1 MPTFRFEAMNSQGQT
16 IKNEVDA
23 VSEEEAIQKIRAQKL
38 FPTSVKAKVGRRGLT
53 TGAGRKRK
61 KTFAIGKV
69 SAKQL
74 TLFTRQLST
83 LQDAGLPIV
92 RSLKILEGQL
102 KPGVLKNTLITV
114 TDDVEGGMTFSEA
127 LAKHPKAFD
136 KLYTNMVR
144 AGEVGGV
151 LDEIL
156 QRLADFREKARR
168 LKKQIVGAMVYP
180 IAVITVAGGILWGI
194 MTFIVPKFKQIFV
207 ELDVQL
213 PQMTL
218 MLIAFSDFVK
228 NSWYWIPTGIIGFI
242 LLIKG
247 IGATTLGRYI
257 LDKIKLRIPLFGGI
271 LTKAVIARF
280 TRTLGTLVASGV
292 PILEALNITKDTAGN
307 MVISRAIGHVHDS
320 IREGESIAE
329 PLAQSKICD
338 DMVVNMVDVG
348 EETGDLDKMLLKIA
362 DQYDEDVDL
371 AVAGLAH
378 LIEPIMIV
386 LLGGCVGFIVIS
398 LFLPLIKLMNSLGG
412 SSS

>member
-1 MPTFRFEAMNSQGQT
+1 M
-16 IKNEVDA
+16 
-23 VSEEEAIQKIRAQKL
+23 
-38 FPTSVKAKVGRRGLT
+38 
-53 TGAGRKRK
+53 
-61 KTFAIGKV
+61 
-69 SAKQL
+69 
-74 TLFTRQLST
+74 
-83 LQDAGLPIV
+83 
-92 RSLKILEGQL
+92 
-102 KPGVLKNTLITV
+102 LITV

-156 QRLADFREKARR
+156 QRLADFREKSRR
-168 LKKQIVGAMVYP
+168 LKKQIVGAMIYP
-180 IAVITVAGGILWGI
+180 AAVISVAGGILWGI

-213 PQMTL
+213 PAMTL
-218 MLIAFSDFVK
+218 MLIAISDFVK
-228 NSWYWIPTGIIGFI
+228 NSWYWVPAGIVGFF
-242 LLIKG
+242 LFIKAV
-247 IGATTLGRYI
+247 GATTVGRYI
-257 LDKIKLRIPLFGGI
+257 LDKVKLRIPLFGTI
-271 LTKAVIARF
+271 MNKAVIARF

-307 MVISRAIGHVHDS
+307 MVIARAIGHVHDS

-362 DQYDEDVDL
+362 DQYDEDVDV
-371 AVAGLAH
+371 AVAGMTH

-412 SSS
+412 S